1 VTVLIFNVGFTAEY
15 VIRAISRRSIDGVNK
30 IFLVA
35 MESKDDYSKKR
46 SSEAIGSILD
56 FLKIAGVTDVD
67 VVKVNVDW
75 SFDAI
80 LEYVSEKIGGYD
92 DYEFHLVGGT
102 RMTLL
107 ALYYLALLLSA
118 MPGVKVKA
126 IAYDEAMTS
135 SKELPLRVPSVPTK
149 EKLDVLEAIGAGATV
164 YRPRQGPEQV
174 ALDRLASADV
184 PQGGGVNNGGE
195 GGEEEG
201 RRAHPSGQGSPE
213 PDEEG
218 HEREGRFRDE
228 PSRGLDARINA
239 WRDKTQTGLTVP
251 FSG

>member
-15 VIRAISRRSIDGVNK
+15 VIRAISRRSIAGVNK

-35 MESKDDYSKKR
+35 MESKDEYSQKR
-46 SSEAIGSILD
+46 SSEAIGAILD
-56 FLKIAGVTDVD
+56 FLRIAGVTDVD

-164 YRPRQGPEQV
+164 TGLAR
-174 ALDRLASADV
+174 ALNKSPSTVSLQLTSLK
-184 PQGGGVNNGGE
+184 
-195 GGEEEG
+195 EEG
-201 RRAHPSGQGSPE
+201 LITA
-213 PDEEG
+213 
-218 HEREGRFRDE
+218 EREGRKKDVE
-228 PSRGLDARINA
+228 
-239 WRDKTQTGLTVP
+239 LTPLGRAVLNLMKKAVKEKAGSSTSP
-251 FSG
+251 QGGSTRV

>member
-164 YRPRQGPEQV
+164 TGLAR
-174 ALDRLASADV
+174 ALNKSPSTVSLQLTSLK
-184 PQGGGVNNGGE
+184 
-195 GGEEEG
+195 EEG
-201 RRAHPSGQGSPE
+201 LITA
-213 PDEEG
+213 
-218 HEREGRFRDE
+218 EREGRKKDVE
-228 PSRGLDARINA
+228 
-239 WRDKTQTGLTVP
+239 LTPLGRAVLNLMKKAVKEKAGSETSP
-251 FSG
+251 QGGSTRV